1 VWQHDGGRTR
11 LEQATWRGRDRD
23 AEQGRLIQTVV
34 DSFFY
39 KNTYGRRLRKATEL
53 EEQEKEATIRQPN

>member
-1 VWQHDGGRTR
+1 

>member
-23 AEQGRLIQTVV
+23 AEQGCRGSDGMWI
-34 DSFFY
+34 D
-39 KNTYGRRLRKATEL
+39 G
-53 EEQEKEATIRQPN
+53 EEAA

>member
-1 VWQHDGGRTR
+1 MYHIYAVLSGM
-11 LEQATWRGRDRD
+11 AC
-23 AEQGRLIQTVV
+23 VV